1 MKETRKITLSAIFL
15 ALGLVLPFLTMQ
27 IQSIGNMLL
36 PMHIPVLL
44 CGYVVG
50 VPYSL
55 IIGFI
60 TPVLRSFLFGMPM
73 MLNAICMAFELATY
87 GAIAGIMHKKLSSKK
102 WYIYISLIIAMIAG
116 RIVWGGA
123 MYICM
128 GIKGGAFTLAA
139 FFAGAITNAIP
150 GIIVQLVL
158 IPIIVIMLEKA
169 KVLKSKN

>member
-44 CGYVVG
+44 CGYVIG

-87 GAIAGIMHKKLSSKK
+87 GFVSGYLYRKMNHNIIVSLIVSMVLGRLVWGLASTFILGINSGFSLSVFIAG
-102 WYIYISLIIAMIAG
+102 
-116 RIVWGGA
+116 
-123 MYICM
+123 
-128 GIKGGAFTLAA
+128 AF
-139 FFAGAITNAIP
+139 TNAIP
-150 GIIVQLVL
+150 GIILQIIL
-158 IPIIVIMLEKA
+158 IPIVVKIFERANLIK
-169 KVLKSKN
+169 